1 MSWAARTGG
10 LRASPIPAW
19 FRYETVRMSK
29 ILSMRCSIMAYSSLE
44 EFRLGIRLEALDR
57 RQGFAKQ

>member
-1 MSWAARTGG
+1 
-10 LRASPIPAW
+10 
-19 FRYETVRMSK
+19 MSK